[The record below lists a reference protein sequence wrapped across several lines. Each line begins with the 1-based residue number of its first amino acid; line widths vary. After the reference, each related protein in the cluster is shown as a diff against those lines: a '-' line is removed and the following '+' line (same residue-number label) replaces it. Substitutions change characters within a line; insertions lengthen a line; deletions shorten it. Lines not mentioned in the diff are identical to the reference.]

1 VDGSDYAL
9 LGILFAVVWFSL
21 IAVWAVWAARRHA

>member
-9 LGILFAVVWFSL
+9 LGILVGAVWFAL